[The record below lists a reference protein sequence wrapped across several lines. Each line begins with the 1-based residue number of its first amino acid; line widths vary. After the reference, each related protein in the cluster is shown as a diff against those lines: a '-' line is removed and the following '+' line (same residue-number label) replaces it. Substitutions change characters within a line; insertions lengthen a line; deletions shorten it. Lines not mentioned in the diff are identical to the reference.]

1 MNEIS
6 AIQSVT
12 SATSYRQYSI
22 VQLKWQ
28 MGLLQQKID
37 AEFHAKDTD
46 LEQQLRRV
54 AQWQKKIDGIQ
65 KQIGLLT

>member
-12 SATSYRQYSI
+12 SATSYRQYSV